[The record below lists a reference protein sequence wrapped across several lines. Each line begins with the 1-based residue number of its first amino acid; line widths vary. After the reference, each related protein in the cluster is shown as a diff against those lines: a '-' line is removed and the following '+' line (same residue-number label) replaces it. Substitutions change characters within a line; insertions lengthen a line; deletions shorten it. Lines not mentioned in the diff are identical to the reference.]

1 MIERFYLRDHF
12 GFKEVELDLK
22 RGIVVFSGPSGSG
35 KTVLMNSILSSLGIE
50 SCEAALCESS
60 TNWRFDSTAF
70 EMQDDDGAIL
80 RHIKKEKSRYFIN
93 NQAISKKDMSTLS
106 MQRVKHLSL
115 RDFSDFDNAKLI
127 SLLDNKI
134 AKTNKSIVVAKDE
147 FKKIFHELRERQK
160 ELKAVQDEQQRVV
173 ELKEFA
179 SYEISK
185 ISSINPKI
193 SEDDELLQIKKELS
207 KKEKATKAV
216 DAAMT
221 IFNHENAVIG
231 ALDILD
237 IDSSYFNDAMNELR
251 STLEGAN
258 ERFASLEDIDIESVL
273 NRIEEL
279 SEIKKRYGG
288 IQEALEY
295 KKNKEL
301 ELQRY
306 ENIEF
311 AKSDLEKRVVQ
322 LTKEHD
328 ALLCELTKLRKAA
341 IDDFS
346 KSLASYAKEL
356 YLNDATISLAQ
367 KETDENGADEINI
380 SLAKTQLQKVSTG
393 EFNRLRLAIL
403 ALGLEFVSQDGGVL
417 ILDEIDANLSGEESM
432 SVAKILKQL
441 SKKFQIFVISHQPQL
456 TSMGDQHFLVS
467 KKDGESFVKELDFE
481 SRVKEIARIISGESI
496 SQEALKFARE
506 LLK

>member
-60 TNWRFDSTAF
+60 TNWRFDNSSF
-70 EMQDDDGAIL
+70 ESSDDDGAIL
-80 RHIKKEKSRYFIN
+80 KHIKKEKSRYFIN
-93 NQAISKKDMSTLS
+93 NQAISKKDMSALS
-106 MQRVKHLSL
+106 MQRIKHLSL
-115 RDFSDFDNAKLI
+115 RDFSDFENTKLI

-134 AKTNKSIVVAKDE
+134 AKTNKEIVGIKDKFKSIFFELKDA
-147 FKKIFHELRERQK
+147 QK
-160 ELKAVQDEQQRVV
+160 ELEMVQNEQQRIV

-185 ISSINPKI
+185 ISSINPKA
-193 SEDDELLQIKKELS
+193 SEDAELMQIKKELS
-207 KKEKATKAV
+207 KKEKATKAI
-216 DAAMT
+216 DGAMA
-221 IFNHENAVIG
+221 IFSHENSVIS
-231 ALDILD
+231 ALDLLD
-237 IDSSYFNDAMNELR
+237 IDGSYFNDAMNELR
-251 STLEGAN
+251 STLESAN
-258 ERFASLEDIDIESVL
+258 ERFSALEDVDIESVL

-279 SEIKKRYGG
+279 SELKKRYGG
-288 IQEALEY
+288 IEEALEY
-295 KKNKEL
+295 KKTKEL
-301 ELQRY
+301 ELERY

-311 AKSDLEKRVVQ
+311 AKSDLEKRVLQ
-322 LTKEHD
+322 LKNEHD
-328 ALLCELTKLRKAA
+328 KLLLELSKLRKGA
-341 IDDFS
+341 IDEFS
-346 KSLASYAKEL
+346 KSLAGYAKEL
-356 YLNDATISLAQ
+356 YLNDVTVTLTQ
-367 KETDENGADEINI
+367 KEADESGADEINI

-403 ALGLEFVSQDGGVL
+403 ALGVEFVSQDGGVL

-467 KKDGESFVKELDFE
+467 KKDGESFVRELDFE
-481 SRVKEIARIISGESI
+481 SRVEEIARIISGESI

-506 LLK
+506 LLR